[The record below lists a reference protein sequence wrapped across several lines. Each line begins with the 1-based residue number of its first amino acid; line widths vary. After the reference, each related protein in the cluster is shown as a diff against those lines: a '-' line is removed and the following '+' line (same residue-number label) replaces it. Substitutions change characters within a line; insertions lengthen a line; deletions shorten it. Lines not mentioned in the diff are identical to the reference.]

1 MSNYQPII
9 KEAELQSRRRQQP
22 KADYSQTLKEA
33 KLQSHER
40 QQPDN
45 GYQRALENARM
56 QDRNRQMEM
65 QKNISRQE
73 YSSNGY
79 LSSLGSKNKKAI
91 KKSGEK
97 REVTLNPFA
106 LLAQIDMLNDMPY
119 FFAMIASL
127 LKDLLDVIF
136 DLMAVTLPIPIIIS
150 MMNLVFGI
158 MMMQLAKFSE
168 TQEKTHA
175 RWKVKVGLYI
185 AGAAF
190 GSIPFLNFIPES
202 IVTTVVVYFLTLW
215 ERANTRKTEKANA
228 R

>member
-1 MSNYQPII
+1 MQN
-9 KEAELQSRRRQQP
+9 RRRQQP
-22 KADYSQTLKEA
+22 KADYSQALKEA

-40 QQPDN
+40 QQPNN

-56 QDRNRQMEM
+56 RDRNMQMEM
-65 QKNISRQE
+65 QKNIGRQRYNNSS
-73 YSSNGY
+73 YS
-79 LSSLGSKNKKAI
+79 SSLGSKNKKAI
-91 KKSGEK
+91 KKSGGK
-97 REVTLNPFA
+97 RKVTLNPFA

-127 LKDLLDVIF
+127 LKDLLDAIF
-136 DLMAVTLPIPIIIS
+136 NLMAVTLFMPVIIS

-190 GSIPFLNFIPES
+190 GSLPFLNFIPES
-202 IVTTVVVYFLTLW
+202 IVTTVVVYFITLW
-215 ERANTRKTEKANA
+215 ERANTQKTEKANA